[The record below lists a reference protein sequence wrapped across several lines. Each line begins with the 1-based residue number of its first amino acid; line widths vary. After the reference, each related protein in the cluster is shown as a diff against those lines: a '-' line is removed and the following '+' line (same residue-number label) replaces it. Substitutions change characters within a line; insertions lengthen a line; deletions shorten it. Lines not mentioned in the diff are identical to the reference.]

1 VMSEDGYQ
9 ANLSG
14 TPLFHVSRNYN
25 PLLNL
30 ATGAAA
36 SGTYAAAI
44 TGPDGKAGSALSFGA
59 GDLVYDNC
67 PSGQSVSGDFSVYL
81 WVKDIL
87 AAVLPIQLYAF
98 QNLSVEIHD
107 VAGTYQLLIN
117 HNGEVFT
124 ADLEFTGVSWT
135 MITVVRDGLNIRAYE
150 NKGLLDTFVTAL
162 AVDVG
167 ATLYFAPAGQMSLFD
182 PCVVPRALSLADITY
197 YYDDIIRGGDE
208 VLQPFGL

>member
-1 VMSEDGYQ
+1 MSEDGYQ